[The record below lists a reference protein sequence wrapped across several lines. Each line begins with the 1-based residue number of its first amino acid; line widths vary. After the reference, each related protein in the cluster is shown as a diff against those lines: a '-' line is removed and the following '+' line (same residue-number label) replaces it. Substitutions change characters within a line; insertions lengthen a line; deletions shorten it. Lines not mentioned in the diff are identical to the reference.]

1 MGGAGRVLSMLVA
14 PARRFV
20 YLLIAAMTLNL
31 IVFSFSFNLYFE
43 LNAITRKGIEFAMHN
58 VFGGVDRLSHDFLAA
73 WLKLV

>member
-20 YLLIAAMTLNL
+20 YLLIAATTLNL
-31 IVFSFSFNLYFE
+31 IAFFFSFNLYFE
-43 LNAITRKGIEFAMHN
+43 LNATRKGIEFAMHN

-73 WLKLV
+73 WLALV